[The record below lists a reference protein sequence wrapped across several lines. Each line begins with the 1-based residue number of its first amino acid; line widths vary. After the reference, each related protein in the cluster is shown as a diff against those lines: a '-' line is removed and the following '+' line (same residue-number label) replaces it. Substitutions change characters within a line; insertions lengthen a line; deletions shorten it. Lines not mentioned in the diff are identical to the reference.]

1 MSAIS
6 RAQEVLQFWF
16 GLKPYAAAQV
26 AQRSRLWFGDPSAP
40 EITPQTD
47 ELIKERFGALI
58 VAAAGGELSA
68 WEVSPRRRLA
78 LIPLLLDQFPRVNVY
93 RGRAA
98 AFAQDSKALALAV
111 SGMQFGADAALDP
124 LERLF
129 FYMPLTHA
137 ESLEVQE
144 ESVAAFRRACD
155 EAAPDLRPYFDSS
168 LQQAVLHRDIIA
180 RALAVS
186 SSQPNARAQ
195 NECGGR
201 RMARRRARRF
211 RAINAAASR
220 RSSRTASRAARLQP
234 TLKSGS
240 ASGFCHIRPKRATSP
255 PILSASPIRAM
266 HRSALSGKAV
276 AMTSAASAA
285 STASSAGPKPSM

>member
-16 GLKPYAAAQV
+16 GLKPYTAAQV

-58 VAAAGGELSA
+58 AAAAGGELSA
-68 WEVSPRRRLA
+68 WEVTPRRRLV
-78 LIPLLLDQFPRVNVY
+78 LILLLDQFPRNVY

-168 LQQAVLHRDIIA
+168 LQQAVLHRDIIT
-180 RALAVS
+180 RFGRFPHRNRML
-186 SSQPNARAQ
+186 
-195 NECGGR
+195 GR
-201 RMARRRARRF
+201 R
-211 RAINAAASR
+211 
-220 RSSRTASRAARLQP
+220 
-234 TLKSGS
+234 
-240 ASGFCHIRPKRATSP
+240 
-255 PILSASPIRAM
+255 
-266 HRSALSGKAV
+266 
-276 AMTSAASAA
+276 TSAAEGEWLAA
-285 STASSAGPKPSM
+285 EHQGFGQ